1 MFEWNWGYEN
11 PLSGQFRRLE
21 QELEQLLGSATLT
34 GTRDIRSLPVGAF
47 PATDVGATAQAVTVY
62 VFVPGLDA
70 KGLDISIRQN
80 LLSIAGKRQLAAA
93 EGATFYRRERFNGEF
108 RRSISLPEDVD
119 PEKVEAKYL
128 DGIVTITI
136 GRRAAAKPRQIQV
149 H

>member
-1 MFEWNWGYEN
+1 MFEWSWGYEN

-21 QELEQLLGSATLT
+21 QELEQLLRAPTLT

-47 PATDVGATAQAVTVY
+47 PAIDMGATPQAVTVY
-62 VFVPGLDA
+62 AFAPGLDA
-70 KGLDISIRQN
+70 KGLDISLRQN
-80 LLSIAGKRQLAAA
+80 LLSIAGKRPLTEAR
-93 EGATFYRRERFNGEF
+93 GATFYRRERFNGEF

-119 PEKVEAKYL
+119 PDKVEAKYL

-136 GRRAAAKPRQIQV
+136 GRRAAAKPRQIEV

>member
-1 MFEWNWGYEN
+1 MFEWSWGYEN

-21 QELEQLLGSATLT
+21 QELEQLFGTPTLT

-47 PATDVGATAQAVTVY
+47 PAIDVGASPQAVTVY
-62 VFVPGLDA
+62 VFAPGLDA
-70 KGLDISIRQN
+70 KGLDVSIRQN
-80 LLSIAGKRQLAAA
+80 LLSIAGERQLPTA
-93 EGATFYRRERFNGEF
+93 EGASYYRRERFDGEF

-119 PEKVEAKYL
+119 PEKVEAKYQ

-136 GRRAAAKPRQIQV
+136 GRRAAAKPRQIEV